1 MQLGRRIK
9 ELRKKRNITQ
19 QDLAEMLGVS
29 YQAISR
35 WENSITSP
43 DITVLPVLANIFNVT
58 VDYLLDVNINENTQI
73 IENIYKQSWELC
85 VN

>member
-35 WENSITSP
+35 WENK
-43 DITVLPVLANIFNVT
+43 
-58 VDYLLDVNINENTQI
+58 DYCLLRGN
-73 IENIYKQSWELC
+73 
-85 VN
+85 